1 MKSSSTNGLRW
12 ILALALLTGGARA
25 HAQSAP
31 ISASVSATKSASN
44 SRAFRAGTGDSKN
57 SQNSQQQAP
66 PQPPAQAQEPTPSP
80 AAVPPKTVEAPGPI
94 VTAVR
99 IVDEQGK
106 VLLESPSY
114 ISVQPGKPLER
125 DEVADSIRTL
135 YHTGTYSYI
144 AVRQDPVEGGVRI
157 DFVVRDQLFFN
168 QVIIR
173 GVDAPPSEASAAAA
187 MSLTLGAPYRKE
199 AVDEGVTRLTDA
211 LHDEGLYQAQVQV
224 ETVPHHATHEM
235 DVIVTVKS
243 GPRAKLQTIQ
253 LTNGTEYTNEEIIK
267 LMSVKVGK
275 PITSQRIQRSTERIH
290 NFLVK
295 KGHLNARA
303 SVRRGEYDKAAN
315 TIPLDIDVTEGP
327 RVQLVVT
334 GMKISQGTLKKLVPI
349 YQEGSVDVDLLEEG
363 KRNIRERLERDGF
376 FDAEVNYTTVTKDA
390 TPKGNWKGT
399 EEIIT
404 YRVERGDRHKLS
416 GVEIAGNHY
425 FNTELLRS
433 RLQIYGKGFAT
444 RGRFSRRLVESDRDN
459 LLSLY
464 QSNGFLDAK
473 VDAQTLDNYKGV
485 EGQLFVRYV
494 IQEGKQSR
502 VASLSIDG
510 NHAFKEDELLPYVAS
525 TPGQPYSEYNVATDR
540 DNILA
545 LYYNE
550 GFPAARFTATAVP
563 ITPEP
568 SAAADKNAASDA
580 AKDTAKAST
589 DKTPN
594 NAVEPGDEM
603 KVVYHIDEGP
613 QTRVKRVFVTGYK
626 HTRVGA
632 IRREI
637 LVKPDAPLREGDVV
651 DSQRRLYN
659 LGIFNRVTIGP
670 QNPTGTDANKDVV
683 VLVEEAKRWTIAYG
697 GGFEVQRLA
706 SSTNVTGSELQAAP
720 RGILEISKLNVRG
733 RGDSISLKLRGST
746 IEDRALLT
754 YTAPNTFSDPHY
766 TFQANVYTEKTQDIN
781 TFTEERYEAS
791 VQLTDQATRF
801 TTLQYHYAFRRVLVS
816 DINNTVPPE
825 DIPLFEQPT
834 LVSQFGVTW
843 ARDARD
849 NPADATKGSFNSF
862 DFGIADT
869 AIGSSASFLR
879 MYYQNSTYHP
889 LGRRF
894 SFARAFRF
902 GVLQPYKNTV
912 SLAFPAQTTS
922 VQLIPLPERF
932 FAGGGTSLRGFAL
945 NQAGPRDLAGFPVGG
960 QAVMEF
966 HQELRFPMRLPFV
979 GSALGGAFFYDGGN
993 VYSRVSRITFRA
1005 SPPKPIFNPTNPTE
1019 CEFNC
1024 TNELNYFAH
1033 TVGFG
1038 LRYSTPVGPIR
1049 IDLGFPINRPAF
1061 VAPICPNDDASCLD
1075 GRNGF
1080 KSARLP
1086 GFQIFFNLGSTF

>member
-1 MKSSSTNGLRW
+1 M
-12 ILALALLTGGARA
+12 
-25 HAQSAP
+25 
-31 ISASVSATKSASN
+31 
-44 SRAFRAGTGDSKN
+44 
-57 SQNSQQQAP
+57 
-66 PQPPAQAQEPTPSP
+66 
-80 AAVPPKTVEAPGPI
+80 
-94 VTAVR
+94 
-99 IVDEQGK
+99 
-106 VLLESPSY
+106 
-114 ISVQPGKPLER
+114 
-125 DEVADSIRTL
+125 
-135 YHTGTYSYI
+135 
-144 AVRQDPVEGGVRI
+144 
-157 DFVVRDQLFFN
+157 
-168 QVIIR
+168 
-173 GVDAPPSEASAAAA
+173 
-187 MSLTLGAPYRKE
+187 
-199 AVDEGVTRLTDA
+199 
-211 LHDEGLYQAQVQV
+211 
-224 ETVPHHATHEM
+224 
-235 DVIVTVKS
+235 
-243 GPRAKLQTIQ
+243 
-253 LTNGTEYTNEEIIK
+253 
-267 LMSVKVGK
+267 
-275 PITSQRIQRSTERIH
+275 
-290 NFLVK
+290 
-295 KGHLNARA
+295 
-303 SVRRGEYDKAAN
+303 
-315 TIPLDIDVTEGP
+315 
-327 RVQLVVT
+327 
-334 GMKISQGTLKKLVPI
+334 
-349 YQEGSVDVDLLEEG
+349 
-363 KRNIRERLERDGF
+363 
-376 FDAEVNYTTVTKDA
+376 
-390 TPKGNWKGT
+390 
-399 EEIIT
+399 
-404 YRVERGDRHKLS
+404 
-416 GVEIAGNHY
+416 
-425 FNTELLRS
+425 
-433 RLQIYGKGFAT
+433 
-444 RGRFSRRLVESDRDN
+444 
-459 LLSLY
+459 
-464 QSNGFLDAK
+464 
-473 VDAQTLDNYKGV
+473 
-485 EGQLFVRYV
+485 
-494 IQEGKQSR
+494 
-502 VASLSIDG
+502 
-510 NHAFKEDELLPYVAS
+510 
-525 TPGQPYSEYNVATDR
+525 
-540 DNILA
+540 
-545 LYYNE
+545 
-550 GFPAARFTATAVP
+550 
-563 ITPEP
+563 
-568 SAAADKNAASDA
+568 
-580 AKDTAKAST
+580 
-589 DKTPN
+589 
-594 NAVEPGDEM
+594 
-603 KVVYHIDEGP
+603 
-613 QTRVKRVFVTGYK
+613 
-626 HTRVGA
+626 
-632 IRREI
+632 
-637 LVKPDAPLREGDVV
+637 
-651 DSQRRLYN
+651 
-659 LGIFNRVTIGP
+659 
-670 QNPTGTDANKDVV
+670 
-683 VLVEEAKRWTIAYG
+683 
-697 GGFEVQRLA
+697 
-706 SSTNVTGSELQAAP
+706 TGSELQAAP

-902 GVLQPYKNTV
+902 GVLQPYKDTV

-1005 SPPKPIFNPTNPTE
+1005 SPPKPIFNPANPTE

-1024 TNELNYFAH
+1024 SNELNYFAH